1 MCPLNSGWGRNEI
14 DTFKLFLIFKFYFRV
29 QEVVGREKEAME
41 PNGTRPA
48 AIPEKYFYFSG
59 L

>member
-1 MCPLNSGWGRNEI
+1 
-14 DTFKLFLIFKFYFRV
+14 LIFKFYFRV

-48 AIPEKYFYFSG
+48 AILDEACKNDVE
-59 L
+59 